1 MADRCRRF
9 APAFQDD
16 ASQAICRQA
25 KVTREA
31 TVYLRTIEPAEAEGE
46 VASIYAEEMASM
58 GRVMQATQCWSA
70 RPDILAPV
78 EHLLHQIRDG
88 FSLGLI
94 NFRLITLVAAKHVP
108 SSYCSHVYFK
118 ALSGMIGREQTLAVH
133 RDYRKAGLTDQQV
146 AMLAYAEQI
155 TIDASRIRQA
165 DIDHLRA
172 VGFTDLNIADI
183 ALAASFRNF
192 LSRYFD
198 AVGAEAESDF
208 LDSDPSVRAELS
220 VGSC

>member
-1 MADRCRRF
+1 MF
-9 APAFQDD
+9 V
-16 ASQAICRQA
+16 
-25 KVTREA
+25 K
-31 TVYLRTIEPAEAEGE
+31 TVEPAAAEGE
-46 VASIYAEEMASM
+46 IASIYASEIASM

-70 RPDILAPV
+70 RPDILPPV

-94 NFRLITLVAAKHVP
+94 NFRLITLIAARSVP

-118 ALSGMIGREQTLAVH
+118 TLSEMIGREQTLAVY
-133 RDYRKAGLTDQQV
+133 RDYRNASLTEQQV

-155 TIDASRIRQA
+155 TIDASRIKQV
-165 DIDHLRA
+165 DIDRLRT
-172 VGFTDLNIADI
+172 VGLTDVNIADI

-198 AVGAEAESDF
+198 AVGAEVEADF
-208 LDSDPSVRAELS
+208 LDSDRSVRDELS
-220 VGSC
+220 VGSR